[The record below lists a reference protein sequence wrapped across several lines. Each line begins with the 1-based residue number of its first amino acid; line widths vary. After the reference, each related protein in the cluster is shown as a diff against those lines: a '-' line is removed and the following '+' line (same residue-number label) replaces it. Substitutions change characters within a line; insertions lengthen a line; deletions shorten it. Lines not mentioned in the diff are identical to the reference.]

1 MVMKILWD
9 MRIQSTKNT
18 GFIDI
23 YDMYG
28 FISLF
33 LWIASL

>member
-9 MRIQSTKNT
+9 MRIQSTKN